1 MKYKILNMADISQF
15 SNVLAPL
22 NDIAHI
28 TTLQP
33 RPSLLANRIG
43 EYDAYI
49 ATLKVRVDA
58 EVLSN
63 APRLKVIATPSTG
76 LDHIDMD
83 LCSAGNIAVLSL
95 KEETEF
101 LDSVTA
107 TAELAWGLLLSVA
120 RHIPWTFQAACNGHW
135 ARDEFRGTQ
144 LSGKTLGILGLG
156 RLGHIVAQYAHA
168 FRMNV
173 IACDIAPVDPPEYV
187 EMTDFDTLIANS
199 DVLSLHIH
207 LTDDNHHLIHEG
219 VFRQMKSSAILI
231 NTSRGAVIDEAALL
245 KALKH
250 KWIAAAGL
258 DVIHGE
264 WDKDLVNHPLVQYAA
279 THNNVVISP
288 HIGGV
293 TYESQRMTLEF
304 IVNKLRAF
312 LMDKT

>member
-15 SNVLAPL
+15 SNVLALL

-49 ATLKVRVDA
+49 AALKVRVDA

-120 RHIPWTFQAACNGHW
+120 RHIPWAFQAACNGHW

-207 LTDDNHHLIHEG
+207 LTDDNHHLIHEPG
-219 VFRQMKSSAILI
+219 LFTNSMISSVAQPR
-231 NTSRGAVIDEAALL
+231 SVA
-245 KALKH
+245 
-250 KWIAAAGL
+250 
-258 DVIHGE
+258 
-264 WDKDLVNHPLVQYAA
+264 
-279 THNNVVISP
+279 
-288 HIGGV
+288 
-293 TYESQRMTLEF
+293 
-304 IVNKLRAF
+304 
-312 LMDKT
+312 